1 MLAPTLSR
9 VPAQTTPSPT
19 LPRSPRR
26 SPRPC
31 SRAVAGALAATV
43 AAALLASC
51 STAPPT
57 LSEGALDPDTLID
70 PAWQVEADIVGGSA
84 ATGDGVVAYERV
96 EGGLAISAWSL
107 DGKRLWSEPADPG
120 WMHENDDLQVRAFER
135 DGEWRV
141 AHLSTSAA
149 GSALRSVI
157 VRDVASGDIVG
168 GAPGVLALTAPAP
181 CDDDAAALC
190 LVGWDTERRY
200 APAVTLR
207 FDADARAWVP
217 DPDRAQPEGTE
228 RLTDRVFHRGE
239 GPAST
244 IGHFAAGVPLWESRI
259 LDLSGIPGLEGGH
272 GIREDADGAPTLL
285 WFAGQ
290 YGEDRTRPLTDQAVL
305 AVDPTTGE
313 PLWRESGAGL
323 CGALA
328 HPLVNDPAVVCR
340 YRSGIEHDRDHGTF
354 VTGVEMSMAGVDLA
368 TGDEL
373 WSVEVDGHS
382 SHVMWTEGRHSA
394 PAGFATVHIGGG
406 LHRLDLRTGETEELD
421 EDAVFACDLELGE
434 VELEGSGL
442 QLSYDAG
449 SVTLPCDAAGDRVER
464 WSVGAV
470 RSVAWQ
476 ADDTTAI
483 VRTKEGLAAFTLPA
497 EGDEGEEQEAG
508 RDEET

>member
-9 VPAQTTPSPT
+9 VPAHLTSSPAPT
-19 LPRSPRR
+19 CSPHRPRGAHLLVP
-26 SPRPC
+26 
-31 SRAVAGALAATV
+31 AGALV
-43 AAALLASC
+43 AALLASC
-51 STAPPT
+51 SAAPPPT
-57 LSEGALDPDTLID
+57 SERAPDPDALID
-70 PAWQVEADIVGGSA
+70 PAWQIEADVVGGVA
-84 ATGDGVVAYERV
+84 ATEDGIVAYERV
-96 EGGLAISAWSL
+96 DDGLAISAWSL
-107 DGKRLWSEPADPG
+107 EGDRLWSEPADPG
-120 WMHENDDLQVRAFER
+120 WMYDNDDLEVEAFEG
-135 DGEWRV
+135 DSGWQV

-149 GSALRSVI
+149 GTSLRTVI
-157 VRDVASGDIVG
+157 TRDVATGDLIAS
-168 GAPGVLALTAPAP
+168 APGVLALTAPSP
-181 CDDDAAALC
+181 CDDDAGALC
-190 LVGWDTERRY
+190 LLGWNTERRY

-207 FDADARAWVP
+207 FDADASAWVP

-228 RLTDRVFHRGE
+228 RSTENVFVRGE
-239 GPAST
+239 GSAST

-259 LDLSGIPGLEGGH
+259 VDLSGIPGVDGGY
-272 GIREDADGAPTLL
+272 GIREGEDGAPTLL
-285 WFAGQ
+285 WFIGQ
-290 YGEDRTRPLTDQAVL
+290 YGEDRTRALTDQAVL
-305 AVDPTTGE
+305 AVDPATGE
-313 PLWRESGAGL
+313 RLWRESGAGL

-328 HPLVNDPAVVCR
+328 YPLVNDPAVVCR

-354 VTGVEMSMAGVDLA
+354 VTGVEMSMAGIDLA

-394 PAGFATVHIGGG
+394 PAGFATVHIDGA

-483 VRTKEGLAAFTLPA
+483 VRTKEGFAAFSLPA
-497 EGDEGEEQEAG
+497 EDDEGEEQEAG
-508 RDEET
+508 RDDEA